1 MEQTWLT
8 LSLDVLLV
16 FVCHIMAISVRFQW
30 VFKGLLNIFLNL
42 YPALYVPKRLVTS
55 VAIVFFEMIATLTR
69 EDSIKEG
76 WRKKNRGPRNADW
89 V

>member
-1 MEQTWLT
+1 MEQKWLT

-16 FVCHIMAISVRFQW
+16 FVCHMMAISVQFQW

-42 YPALYVPKRLVTS
+42 YPALYVPKRFVTS
-55 VAIVFFEMIATLTR
+55 VAIVFFEMIAALTR
-69 EDSIKEG
+69 
-76 WRKKNRGPRNADW
+76 RT

>member
-1 MEQTWLT
+1 MEQKWLT

-55 VAIVFFEMIATLTR
+55 VAIVLFEMIATLTGR
-69 EDSIKEG
+69 T
-76 WRKKNRGPRNADW
+76 